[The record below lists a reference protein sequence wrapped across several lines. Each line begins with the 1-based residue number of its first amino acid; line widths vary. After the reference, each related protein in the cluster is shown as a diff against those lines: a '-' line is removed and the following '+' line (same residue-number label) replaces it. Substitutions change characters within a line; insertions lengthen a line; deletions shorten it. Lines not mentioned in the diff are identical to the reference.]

1 MLLTTGIYIILLIWM
16 VLLIKEKITKN
27 TQKKFSRS
35 IESMKEI
42 NKEIK
47 NNFLKSWT
55 IFLQRVSQIY
65 KK

>member
-1 MLLTTGIYIILLIWM
+1 M

-47 NNFLKSWT
+47 NN
-55 IFLQRVSQIY
+55 VSQIY